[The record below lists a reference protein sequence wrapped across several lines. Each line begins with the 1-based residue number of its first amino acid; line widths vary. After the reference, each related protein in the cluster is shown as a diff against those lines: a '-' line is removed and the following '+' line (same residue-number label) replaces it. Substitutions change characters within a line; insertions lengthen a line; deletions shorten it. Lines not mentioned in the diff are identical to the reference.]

1 MEHTLHSEAFVLL
14 ISRSQSEERSKMGVC
29 NPLGVEP
36 LTRSSEREKTKTK
49 TKNICTYLYMELKHF
64 SLSNNMAGLL
74 QTVKEL

>member
-1 MEHTLHSEAFVLL
+1 
-14 ISRSQSEERSKMGVC
+14 MGVC

-36 LTRSSEREKTKTK
+36 LTRSSERKTKTK
-49 TKNICTYLYMELKHF
+49 QKTYTLIIYMEFKNF

>member
-29 NPLGVEP
+29 DPLGVEP
-36 LTRSSEREKTKTK
+36 LTRSSEKNK
-49 TKNICTYLYMELKHF
+49 TKNIYTYLYMELKHF